1 MLVIPDFLLF
11 LALADTLTAI
21 GTVVTAVWT
30 WFATA
35 LSEIETVI
43 ATSTILQ
50 IALGVTAVPIGLAL
64 VGGIIAL
71 IKKIASKSG
80 KKA

>member
-1 MLVIPDFLLF
+1 MPNFLLF

-30 WFATA
+30 WFGTA
-35 LSEIETVI
+35 LSAIETEI

-50 IALGVTAVPIGLAL
+50 VALGVTAVPIGLSL
-64 VGGIIAL
+64 VGGIVAL

-80 KKA
+80 KRS